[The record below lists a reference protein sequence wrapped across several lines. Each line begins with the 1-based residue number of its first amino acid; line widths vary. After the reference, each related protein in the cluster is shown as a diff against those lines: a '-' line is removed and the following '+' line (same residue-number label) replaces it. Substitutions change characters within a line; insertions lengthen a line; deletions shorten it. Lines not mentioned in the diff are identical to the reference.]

1 MNIPLRRSDVTG
13 NTPHRL
19 RQLLRIHQTYIQHS
33 LNRPEF
39 STNHTTQPHRLSS
52 PNISNAS
59 FRNPPHST
67 AHDAPP
73 KMPHGPPLRH
83 LLEAFKPMVDLPL
96 RRTLDPRRNHPRR
109 MEYVWE
115 SAVERSRRAEAVE
128 VLGWGVGEVLWGWW
142 GSKGGRGRAYR
153 GFGSMGGVGGRGIEM
168 RVLERSG
175 GRKWERLRD

>member
-1 MNIPLRRSDVTG
+1 
-13 NTPHRL
+13 
-19 RQLLRIHQTYIQHS
+19 
-33 LNRPEF
+33 
-39 STNHTTQPHRLSS
+39 
-52 PNISNAS
+52 
-59 FRNPPHST
+59 
-67 AHDAPP
+67 
-73 KMPHGPPLRH
+73 
-83 LLEAFKPMVDLPL
+83 MVDLPL